1 MIIGSDSLMRHP
13 KAALRRKTRGRL
25 ELDYFRDVRM
35 GHPALISRLTNVLRP
50 PVLTWLISTPTRI
63 RWLSYAN

>member
-50 PVLTWLISTPTRI
+50 LC
-63 RWLSYAN
+63 